1 MSRYF
6 IFILPASKA
15 VVFHGA
21 NAPTIQPEINT
32 WSAWSDEG
40 FPLVNFKVTKF
51 LAKINIYFIVKAFAK
66 MMVPQI
72 HFQVWT
78 YCGWVDADYARVKS
92 IRHCSLLLMKR
103 SMIAPGELMDN
114 AGTINTGP
122 VFCQLSFLITCIS
135 TSRSIIDSALF
146 VRSAMRLSGKKI
158 IITIAIRSA
167 SNFLGVRV
175 TSNCTS
181 AFLCQLE

>member
-6 IFILPASKA
+6 IFILPTSKA
-15 VVFHGA
+15 DVFCEA
-21 NAPTIQPEINT
+21 RTPTIRFKIHACFAGSN
-32 WSAWSDEG
+32 DY
-40 FPLVNFKVTKF
+40 FPFVNFKVTKF
-51 LAKINIYFIVKAFAK
+51 LAKINIYFVIKAFTK

-92 IRHCSLLLMKR
+92 IRHCVWLLIKR

-158 IITIAIRSA
+158 IITTATRSA